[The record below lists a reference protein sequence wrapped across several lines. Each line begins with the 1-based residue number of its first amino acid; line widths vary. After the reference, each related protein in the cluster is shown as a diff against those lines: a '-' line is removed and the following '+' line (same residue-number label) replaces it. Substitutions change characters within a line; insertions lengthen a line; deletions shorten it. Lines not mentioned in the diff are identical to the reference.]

1 MPESAVVISTND
13 LRHEEWLNART
24 HGIGGSDAGVIL
36 GLNRYKTP
44 FELWLEKTGQVHP
57 VSSDNEAAYFGNILE
72 DVVAKEFERR
82 SGKKVRRRNAI
93 LKHPKHD
100 FIRANVDRL
109 VVGEKA
115 VLECKTASAFLM
127 KEWEGEEVPASYLVQ
142 MQHYLGVLGSE
153 YKKGYFAVLIGG
165 QKFIWKEIERD
176 DELIKMIFEAEKDFW
191 EKHVLA
197 NVPPALDGSSAAEQ
211 FLKERYTKTEPGKS
225 VDLKHEYKDKIE
237 EYLSLKDTI
246 KELEVQAKALEND
259 IKNELKEAETGFV
272 GPYQATWKPIT
283 SSRVDTKLL
292 KSQFPNIYEQVV
304 KPSTYRK
311 FGIKKIG

>member
-1 MPESAVVISTND
+1 
-13 LRHEEWLNART
+13 
-24 HGIGGSDAGVIL
+24 
-36 GLNRYKTP
+36 
-44 FELWLEKTGQVHP
+44 
-57 VSSDNEAAYFGNILE
+57 
-72 DVVAKEFERR
+72 
-82 SGKKVRRRNAI
+82 
-93 LKHPKHD
+93 
-100 FIRANVDRL
+100 
-109 VVGEKA
+109 
-115 VLECKTASAFLM
+115 
-127 KEWEGEEVPASYLVQ
+127 
-142 MQHYLGVLGSE
+142 
-153 YKKGYFAVLIGG
+153 
-165 QKFIWKEIERD
+165 
-176 DELIKMIFEAEKDFW
+176 MIFEAEKDFW

>member
-1 MPESAVVISTND
+1 
-13 LRHEEWLNART
+13 LRA
-24 HGIGGSDAGVIL
+24 
-36 GLNRYKTP
+36 
-44 FELWLEKTGQVHP
+44 
-57 VSSDNEAAYFGNILE
+57 
-72 DVVAKEFERR
+72 
-82 SGKKVRRRNAI
+82 GKKVRRRNAI
-93 LKHPKHD
+93 LKHPEHD

-115 VLECKTASAFLM
+115 VLECKTASAYLM
-127 KEWEGEEVPASYLVQ
+127 KEWENDEVPASYLVQ

-176 DELIKMIFEAEKDFW
+176 DELINMIFQAEIDFW

-211 FLKERYTKTEPGKS
+211 FLKERYAETDPDKS
-225 VDLKHEYKDKIE
+225 IDLKYEYKDKIE
-237 EYLSLKDTI
+237 QYLSLKDTI
-246 KELEVQAKALEND
+246 KELEGQAKALEND

-283 SSRVDTKLL
+283 SNRVDTKQL
-292 KSQFPNIYEQVV
+292 KSKFPDIYEQVLIT
-304 KPSTYRK
+304 STYRK